1 MNSRRAILLAISI
14 SLLALGIS
22 VALSFMFGAKS
33 IEIGTIVDIVKGNIV
48 DSHSKDVFM
57 ARIPRTIFGV
67 LAGVALAISGS
78 LMQSITRNPVA
89 DPSILGV
96 NTGASLFVVMGMAFM
111 NISDGNSYVV
121 LAFIGGAI
129 TSAFVYILAS
139 VGMEGATPIKLALAG
154 AAVSTAFK
162 SLVNTIMLPNTQIM
176 DQFRFWQVG
185 SISRVTF
192 GEIYT
197 AFPYIGVGVV
207 ISLFLIPYLNVLQLG
222 DEMASSLGIS
232 VNKVRFIS
240 AFSGVLLSSVVTA
253 FAGPIAFVGLMVP
266 HIVRNLFSSKM
277 EVVIPISAILGASV
291 LLLSDVVGRVLGG
304 NGEIESGIITA
315 LIGAPV
321 FVYIIGRIKVNAL

>member
-22 VALSFMFGAKS
+22 VVLSFMFGAKS

-96 NTGASLFVVMGMAFM
+96 NTGASLFVVVGMAFM

-185 SISRVTF
+185 SISRVTL